1 MAKRRTRKQKEKA
14 KHQFTLSWQPEPTK
28 ATREADVKGQFKTKP
43 EPEKTQIFKR
53 KKAKI
58 TAKPDGLASIRLDII
73 KSLLLA
79 SLILSLEVVIYLA
92 WSR

>member
-14 KHQFTLSWQPEPTK
+14 KHQFTLSWHLEPKK
-28 ATREADVKGQFKTKP
+28 ASSKADVKGQFGKGTKL
-43 EPEKTQIFKR
+43 
-53 KKAKI
+53 KKLQKSKIENAKF
-58 TAKPDGLASIRLDII
+58 TAKLDSLASIRRDIL

-79 SLILSLEVVIYLA
+79 SLILSLEVMIYLA